1 MRTTLIRPILI
12 FSALLAASLA
22 CAQAP
27 YPTKPVRLIIPYP
40 PAGTT
45 DFVGRIVGQKI
56 GEGLGQQVL
65 IDNRP
70 GAGTLLGLGQGA
82 KAAPDGYTMI
92 FGTSAGL
99 AVLPALGA
107 KMTFDPQKDF
117 VPIGLM
123 VYVPYLLVVHPSL
136 PVKNVKEFVALAKA
150 HPGKLN
156 FASPGVGTPNHLG
169 IELLSMVSGVKFV
182 HVPYKGGAL
191 AVTDL
196 VAGQVQAFFSG
207 TPQVSA
213 FTRTGRLKVIA
224 VGTQKP
230 TKVAPEYAPIAD
242 TYPGFD
248 CNTWF
253 GLLAPAATPPA
264 IVARL
269 STELNKAITDPTVQ
283 QRLIE
288 QGVEATPGSPDVLR
302 QLIVTETARWSKVI
316 KSAGITAEAAQ

>member
-1 MRTTLIRPILI
+1 MRIALNRFLLILA
-12 FSALLAASLA
+12 ALLTAPAAH
-22 CAQAP
+22 AQAP

-45 DFVGRIVGQKI
+45 DFVGRIVGQKM

-136 PVKNVKEFVALAKA
+136 PVKNVREFVALAKA

-169 IELLSMVSGVKFV
+169 IELLSMVAGVKFV

-264 IVARL
+264 IISRL
-269 STELNKAITDPTVQ
+269 GVELNKAITDATTQ

-302 QLIVTETARWSKVI
+302 QLIVSETARWSKVI
-316 KSAGITAEAAQ
+316 KAAGITAEAAQ

>member
-1 MRTTLIRPILI
+1 MIHHRLILI
-12 FSALLAASLA
+12 LAALA
-22 CAQAP
+22 VATCAHAQAP

-45 DFVGRIVGQKI
+45 DFVGRIVGQKM

-70 GAGTLLGLGQGA
+70 GAGTLLGLAQGA
-82 KAAPDGYTMI
+82 KAAPDGYTI
-92 FGTSAGL
+92 VFGTSAGL

-150 HPGKLN
+150 NPGKLN

-169 IELLSMVSGVKFV
+169 IELLSMMAGVKFV

-213 FTRTGRLKVIA
+213 FTRTWRLKVIA

-269 STELNKAITDPTVQ
+269 GTELNKAIADPTVG

-302 QLIVTETARWSKVI
+302 QLIVSETARWSKVI
-316 KSAGITAEAAQ
+316 RSAGITAEAAQ

>member
-1 MRTTLIRPILI
+1 MSLGIVRALIVT
-12 FSALLAASLA
+12 ALLGPPLA
-22 CAQAP
+22 HSQAP
-27 YPTKPVRLIIPYP
+27 YPTKPVRMIIPYP

-45 DFVGRIVGQKI
+45 DFVGRIVGQKM
-56 GEGLGQQVL
+56 GEGLNQQVL

-70 GAGTLLGLGQGA
+70 GAGTLLGLAQGS
-82 KAAPDGYTMI
+82 KAAPDGYTII

-99 AVLPALGA
+99 AVLPALGS

-150 HPGKLN
+150 NPGKLN

-169 IELLSMVSGVKFV
+169 IELLSMVAGVKFV

-269 STELNKAITDPTVQ
+269 SAELNKAITDPTVQ

-288 QGVEATPGSPDVLR
+288 QGVEATPGAPEVLR
-302 QLIVTETARWSKVI
+302 QLIVSETARWTKVI
-316 KSAGITAEAAQ
+316 KAAGITAEAAQ

>member
-1 MRTTLIRPILI
+1 
-12 FSALLAASLA
+12 
-22 CAQAP
+22 
-27 YPTKPVRLIIPYP
+27 
-40 PAGTT
+40 
-45 DFVGRIVGQKI
+45 
-56 GEGLGQQVL
+56 
-65 IDNRP
+65 
-70 GAGTLLGLGQGA
+70 
-82 KAAPDGYTMI
+82 
-92 FGTSAGL
+92 
-99 AVLPALGA
+99 
-107 KMTFDPQKDF
+107 MTFDPQKDF

-253 GLLAPAATPPA
+253 GIARARRDAAGHRRPAQHRTEQGPRSRPDRPAAVDRA
-264 IVARL
+264 GRRGHAGLAGRAAAADRYRDGAV
-269 STELNKAITDPTVQ
+269 
-283 QRLIE
+283 E
-288 QGVEATPGSPDVLR
+288 QGDQERGHYGGGRSVSGRPGKRFL
-302 QLIVTETARWSKVI
+302 T
-316 KSAGITAEAAQ
+316 

>member
-1 MRTTLIRPILI
+1 MASRLTRWLLILP
-12 FSALLAASLA
+12 ALLAPALA
-22 CAQAP
+22 HAQAP
-27 YPTKPVRLIIPYP
+27 YPAKPIRMIVPYP

-56 GEGLGQQVL
+56 GEAVGQQVL

-82 KAAPDGYTMI
+82 KSPPDGYTI
-92 FGTSAGL
+92 VFGTSAGL

-107 KMTFDPQKDF
+107 KMSFDPQKDF

-136 PVKNVKEFVALAKA
+136 PVKNVREFVALAKA

-169 IELLSMVSGVKFV
+169 IELLSMVAGVKFV

-230 TKVAPEYAPIAD
+230 TRVAPEYAPIAD

-269 STELNKAITDPTVQ
+269 GTELNKVLSDQTTVQ
-283 QRLIE
+283 RLLE

-302 QLIVTETARWSKVI
+302 QLIVAETARWSKVI
-316 KSAGITAEAAQ
+316 RSAGITAEAAQ

>member
-45 DFVGRIVGQKI
+45 DFVGRIVGQKM

-264 IVARL
+264 IVSRL
-269 STELNKAITDPTVQ
+269 SAELNKAITDPTVQ